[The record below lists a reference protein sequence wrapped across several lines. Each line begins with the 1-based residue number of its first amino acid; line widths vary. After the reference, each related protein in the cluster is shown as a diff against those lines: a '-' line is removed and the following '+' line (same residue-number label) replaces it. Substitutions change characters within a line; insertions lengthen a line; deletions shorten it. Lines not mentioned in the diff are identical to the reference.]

1 MSSSDF
7 DTAARDA
14 QAPGEASAGENTDR
28 TSQTSQTS
36 QTNDSQRSAAADVP
50 AGKPASARNR
60 CGRRGRRGRRIAL
73 VAAAV
78 AAALA
83 AGIVPRLSAHAAL
96 KKQTAMLEVPTVQV
110 TKPTVA
116 PADQPLV
123 LPADIEANQQTP
135 VFARTNGYLKA
146 WYADIGT
153 HVKAG
158 QLLAVID
165 APEVDA
171 ALRAARADEAQAR
184 ANDQLAQVT
193 ASRWQQLVDTHAV
206 SQQETDIKVSD
217 AQAKHAALLAAQ
229 SNVARLAQMQSYE
242 KVYAPFDGVVTAR
255 NVDVGAL
262 IDAGSAGGPAKE
274 MFDLA
279 QTRTLR
285 VYADVPQNDAPAVSD
300 GTPACL
306 VLTQQPGECHA
317 GTVVRNSGAIN
328 PSTRTLRVEVDVPN
342 DDGAVLPGSYGQLR
356 LTLHRAR
363 PGLSVP
369 VNALLY
375 RPQGVQLATV
385 DARHRV
391 VLKTIT
397 PGRDFGTRIEVAA
410 GVGAND
416 QVVLN
421 PSDSITDGEQVRIA
435 QAGGAQS

>member
-1 MSSSDF
+1 MSSSNF
-7 DTAARDA
+7 DVTARDA
-14 QAPGEASAGENTDR
+14 AAPGEASATANSGQTGEA
-28 TSQTSQTS
+28 
-36 QTNDSQRSAAADVP
+36 QRGGNADVP
-50 AGKPASARNR
+50 ASQPSSTNHH
-60 CGRRGRRGRRIAL
+60 RGRRFAVI
-73 VAAAV
+73 AAAV

-96 KKQTAMLEVPTVQV
+96 KKQTATLEVPAVQV

-116 PADQPLV
+116 PADQPLL

-135 VFARTNGYLKA
+135 IFARTNGYLKA
-146 WYADIGT
+146 WYADIGA

-171 ALRAARADEAQAR
+171 ALRAARADEQQAL

-262 IDAGSAGGPAKE
+262 IDAGSTGGPARE

-279 QTRTLR
+279 QTHTLR
-285 VYADVPQNDAPAVSD
+285 VYADVPQNDAQAVSD

-356 LTLHRAR
+356 LTLHSAQ

-416 QVVLN
+416 QVILN
-421 PSDSITDGEQVRIA
+421 PSDSITGGEPVRVV

>member
-7 DTAARDA
+7 DVTACDA
-14 QAPGEASAGENTDR
+14 AAAGEASTGENTGW
-28 TSQTSQTS
+28 TSQTG
-36 QTNDSQRSAAADVP
+36 QTNDSERSAAADVP
-50 AGKPASARNR
+50 AGKPASAR
-60 CGRRGRRGRRIAL
+60 GRRGRRGRRIA
-73 VAAAV
+73 VAAAAV

-135 VFARTNGYLKA
+135 IFARTNGYLKA

-171 ALRAARADEAQAR
+171 ALRAARADQAQAR

-285 VYADVPQNDAPAVSD
+285 VYADVPQNDAQAVSD

-306 VLTQQPGECHA
+306 VLTQPGECHA

-342 DDGAVLPGSYGQLR
+342 ADGAVLPGSYGQLR

-375 RPQGVQLATV
+375 RPQGMRLATV